1 VSDLLG
7 DMNLLQPLSAAGGL
21 GALGAGFDSAREAD
35 GSGGMPHCPPGSTT
49 SLSSGCGGGVTS
61 EVSDGGECS
70 AAAGSGPGLS
80 QAEADRMQ
88 READSYVQVITAG
101 EEPCQIVWASEAW
114 LRLCEYTAPQVLGHT
129 LELIQGPLTDRQS
142 VTSLM
147 NAIRRG
153 DPITLSMINHTRT
166 GKPFSHTLRVEPLR
180 DSQGRVQCFQAT
192 SSNIDTS
199 VGRGHLS
206 NPPSRSESETMLNSL
221 GADLSSNNLSA
232 NLSGGSANLSAASPA
247 LTTIREGEG
256 DLSGGS
262 NMKRSASN
270 MSISGMLPRTGS
282 ELQISEMLD
291 LWDQQG
297 NQSGHGTPRQTP
309 QSLPT
314 IVSESALPPDEPL
327 PLAAGGAA
335 GAPPDLPTLLDGPT
349 LGGLDAGALPH
360 DS

>member
-1 VSDLLG
+1 
-7 DMNLLQPLSAAGGL
+7 
-21 GALGAGFDSAREAD
+21 
-35 GSGGMPHCPPGSTT
+35 
-49 SLSSGCGGGVTS
+49 
-61 EVSDGGECS
+61 
-70 AAAGSGPGLS
+70 
-80 QAEADRMQ
+80 MQ

-114 LRLCEYTAPQVLGHT
+114 LRLCEYTSPQVLGHT
-129 LELIQGPLTDRQS
+129 LELIQGPLTDRHS

-153 DPITLSMINHTRT
+153 DPCTLSMINHTRT

-199 VGRGHLS
+199 IGRTAVS
-206 NPPSRSESETMLNSL
+206 NAPSRSDSETMLNTL
-221 GADLSSNNLSA
+221 GAELTSNNLPSTIA
-232 NLSGGSANLSAASPA
+232 GSNLGSASPG
-247 LTTIREGEG
+247 LTTIREGDA
-256 DLSGGS
+256 DLGGGNTS
-262 NMKRSASN
+262 MKRSASN

-297 NQSGHGTPRQTP
+297 NNVSSNHGTPRQTP
-309 QSLPT
+309 QPLPT
-314 IVSESALPPDEPL
+314 PVPESGLPPEEPL
-327 PLAAGGAA
+327 PLPVGGSSLGAA
-335 GAPPDLPTLLDGPT
+335 LERVGAAPNVLLDGAAHG
-349 LGGLDAGALPH
+349 GGLDAGTLAH